1 MSGKERRASP
11 RGVRT
16 ARELARALDALF
28 LEQSPRPKRAERE
41 IWMYA
46 GKRELAR
53 ALIAARAARGRHC
66 GADHAFG

>member
-28 LEQSPRPKRAERE
+28 LEQIPRPKRAERE
-41 IWMYA
+41 IWIYA
-46 GKRELAR
+46 GKRELTR
-53 ALIAARAARGRHC
+53 ALIAARGRHC
-66 GADHAFG
+66 EAAGAFG